1 MYLPKEIKRIVVLMQ
16 SEECKEGMSRAK
28 VIRYYDACK
37 EFFLKI
43 EKINDEVIREYDMY
57 QWLIGKL
64 PVPKIVY
71 RVVED
76 NVSYMLIEAARG
88 KMLEDDGYRS
98 RPEKLVALAAKGI
111 KLLQSVDVYDCPFD
125 SRIDTKLEKAKER
138 IESGLTGRIDK
149 NVYTK
154 GLYTPEDVYRY
165 LIENKPEEE
174 LIFSHGDYCFNNY
187 FTNGTEITGF
197 IDMGRAGVS
206 DFYQDIA
213 LCVRELMDFEPKY
226 TEMFIKELGIEPN
239 WEKIKY
245 YILLDELF

>member
-1 MYLPKEIKRIVVLMQ
+1 MYLPKDIKDIVVLMQ

-28 VIRYYDACK
+28 VIRYYDTCK

-43 EKINDEVIREYDMY
+43 EKINDEVIREYEMY
-57 QWLIGKL
+57 QWLAGKL
-64 PVPKIVY
+64 PVPKIVC

-88 KMLEDDGYRS
+88 KMLEDDTYRS

-125 SRIDTKLEKAKER
+125 SRIDAKLEKARER
-138 IESGLTGRIDK
+138 VESGLTEKIDK
-149 NVYTK
+149 NVYTD
-154 GLYTPEDVYRY
+154 GIYTYEDVYRY

-187 FTNGTEITGF
+187 FTNGTEITDF

-226 TEMFIKELGIEPN
+226 TDMFIKELGIEPN

>member
-1 MYLPKEIKRIVVLMQ
+1 MHLPKDIKDIVIFMQ
-16 SEECKEGMSRAK
+16 SEECEEGMSRAK
-28 VIRYYDACK
+28 VIRYYDTCK
-37 EFFLKI
+37 ELFLKI
-43 EKINDEVIREYDMY
+43 EKINDEVIREYEMY

-64 PVPKIVY
+64 PVPKIVC

-88 KMLEDDGYRS
+88 KMLEDDTYRS

-125 SRIDTKLEKAKER
+125 SRIDTKLEKARKR
-138 IESGLTGRIDK
+138 IESGLAGRIDK
-149 NVYTK
+149 NVYTD
-154 GLYTPEDVYRY
+154 GLYTPEDVHRY

-187 FTNGTEITGF
+187 STNGTEITDF
-197 IDMGRAGVS
+197 IDIGRAGVS

-226 TEMFIKELGIEPN
+226 TEMFIKELGIKPN